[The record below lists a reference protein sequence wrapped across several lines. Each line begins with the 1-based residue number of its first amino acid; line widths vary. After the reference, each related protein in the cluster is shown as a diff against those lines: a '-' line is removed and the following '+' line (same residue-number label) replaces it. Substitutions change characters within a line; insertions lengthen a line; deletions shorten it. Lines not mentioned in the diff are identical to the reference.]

1 VKYEARLENGTLVSK
16 SDEGLE
22 FNVGDGKL
30 NFIYNILQNYTA
42 FTKNIVNCSFLF
54 SGTGCFCPAF
64 SKTVKTM
71 RRGEKAEL
79 FVKFSCKL
87 MYFSAFFVLSTIYR
101 EDILNLSLSF
111 SDGFRQNE
119 KGATDID
126 DGVPFDS
133 NLTIKLELVSWK
145 SVVDVTRD
153 KKVLKKIMKVGEGF
167 DRPNEGSLVKGNLTD
182 KAHYL
187 LKLPL

>member
-1 VKYEARLENGTLVSK
+1 LEG
-16 SDEGLE
+16 
-22 FNVGDGKL
+22 
-30 NFIYNILQNYTA
+30 
-42 FTKNIVNCSFLF
+42 IVLFFFF

-79 FVKFSCKL
+79 VVKFSCKL
-87 MYFSAFFVLSTIYR
+87 MYFSAFHCSLPFTEMR
-101 EDILNLSLSF
+101 EHILNLNLSF
-111 SDGFRQNE
+111 PDGFRQNE
-119 KGATDID
+119 IN

-145 SVVDVTRD
+145 SVTDVTRD

-167 DRPNEGSLVKGNLTD
+167 DRPNEGSLVKGNLKYRTT
-182 KAHYL
+182 HYL
-187 LKLPL
+187 LKLLM